1 MLFYKRIK
9 LIAGFSFFLLF
20 GCGYSPLIDMNQTN
34 SFILNKG
41 QFIIF
46 SPKNDIDFHVREK
59 LLADFGFPKNPKYRI
74 ELENKLV
81 RKKSIVTEKNDITR
95 YNLILTS
102 HFKLKEIRTN
112 NVVLLKKF
120 NSETSFSASINIT
133 GFKTEVAKDNAEK
146 RLAYD
151 LAEEIRKEI
160 LFFQKGLI
168 N

>member
-1 MLFYKRIK
+1 
-9 LIAGFSFFLLF
+9 
-20 GCGYSPLIDMNQTN
+20 MNQTN
-34 SFILNKG
+34 SFMLDRG

-46 SPKNDIDFHVREK
+46 LPKNDIDFHVREK
-59 LLADFGFPKNPKYRI
+59 LLADFGFPKNPKYSI
-74 ELENKLV
+74 ELENKLL

-95 YNLILTS
+95 YNLILNS
-102 HFKLKEIRTN
+102 HFKLKEIKTN
-112 NVVLLKKF
+112 KVVLLKKF

-146 RLAYD
+146 RLAHD

-160 LFFQKGLI
+160 FIFQKGLI

>member
-1 MLFYKRIK
+1 MSWKI
-9 LIAGFSFFLLF
+9 
-20 GCGYSPLIDMNQTN
+20 N
-34 SFILNKG
+34 SY
-41 QFIIF
+41 
-46 SPKNDIDFHVREK
+46 EK
-59 LLADFGFPKNPKYRI
+59 LKGHINLHNFENLLAEFGFPKNPKYRI

-95 YNLILTS
+95 YNLILNS

-112 NVVLLKKF
+112 NLVLSKKF

-151 LAEEIRKEI
+151 LAKEIRKEI
-160 LFFQKGLI
+160 LIFQKGLI

>member
-1 MLFYKRIK
+1 MLTHSTVIKYLDGSKPKKVIIVTGKLLMLFYKRIK

-34 SFILNKG
+34 SFMLDKG

-46 SPKNDIDFHVREK
+46 SPKNDIDFHVREN

-95 YNLILTS
+95 YNLILNS
-102 HFKLKEIRTN
+102 HFKLKEIKTN
-112 NVVLLKKF
+112 KVVLLK
-120 NSETSFSASINIT
+120 S
-133 GFKTEVAKDNAEK
+133 
-146 RLAYD
+146 L
-151 LAEEIRKEI
+151 I
-160 LFFQKGLI
+160 LKHPFQHQ
-168 N
+168 

>member
-1 MLFYKRIK
+1 MLLFKK
-9 LIAGFSFFLLF
+9 LNLIIGLTLFLLF
-20 GCGYSPLIDMNQTN
+20 GCGFLPLIDRNQTN
-34 SFILNKG
+34 SFMLNKG

-46 SPKNDIDFHVREK
+46 SPKNDIDFYVRET

-74 ELENKLV
+74 ELENTLV

-95 YNLILTS
+95 YNLILNS
-102 HFKLKEIRTN
+102 NFKLKEIRTN

-120 NSETSFSASINIT
+120 NSETSYSASINIT
-133 GFKTEVAKDNAEK
+133 GFKTEVAKDNAGK

-151 LAEEIRKEI
+151 VAEKIRKEI
-160 LFFQKGLI
+160 LIFQKGLM

>member
-1 MLFYKRIK
+1 M
-9 LIAGFSFFLLF
+9 
-20 GCGYSPLIDMNQTN
+20 GYSPLIDMNHTN
-34 SFILNKG
+34 SFMFDKG

-46 SPKNDIDFHVREK
+46 SPKNDIDFHVREN
-59 LLADFGFPKNPKYRI
+59 LLSDFGFPKNPKYRI

-81 RKKSIVTEKNDITR
+81 RKKSIVTEKNDIIR

-120 NSETSFSASINIT
+120 NSETSFSASIDIT

-160 LFFQKGLI
+160 LVFQKGLI

>member
-1 MLFYKRIK
+1 
-9 LIAGFSFFLLF
+9 
-20 GCGYSPLIDMNQTN
+20 MNQTN
-34 SFILNKG
+34 SFMLDKG

-46 SPKNDIDFHVREK
+46 SPKNDIDFHVRET

-74 ELENKLV
+74 ELENSLV

-95 YNLILTS
+95 YNLILNS
-102 HFKLKEIRTN
+102 NFKLKEIRTN
-112 NVVLLKKF
+112 DVVLLKKF
-120 NSETSFSASINIT
+120 NSETSYSASINIT

-160 LFFQKGLI
+160 LVFQKGLI

>member
-1 MLFYKRIK
+1 
-9 LIAGFSFFLLF
+9 
-20 GCGYSPLIDMNQTN
+20 MNQTN

-41 QFIIF
+41 QFIMF
-46 SPKNDIDFHVREK
+46 SPKNEIDFHVREK
-59 LLADFGFPKNPKYRI
+59 LLADFGFPKNPKFRI
-74 ELENKLV
+74 ELENELV

-95 YNLILTS
+95 YNLVLNS

-151 LAEEIRKEI
+151 VAEKIRKEI
-160 LFFQKGLI
+160 LIFQKGII

>member
-1 MLFYKRIK
+1 MLLYRKFN
-9 LIAGFSFFLLF
+9 LLTGFSFFLLF

-34 SFILNKG
+34 SFMLNKG

-95 YNLILTS
+95 YNLILNS
-102 HFKLKEIRTN
+102 KFKLNEIKTN
-112 NVVLLKKF
+112 KVVLLKNF

-133 GFKTEVAKDNAEK
+133 GFKTEVAKENAEK
-146 RLAYD
+146 RLAYNV
-151 LAEEIRKEI
+151 AEKIRKEI
-160 LFFQKGLI
+160 LIFQKGLT

>member
-9 LIAGFSFFLLF
+9 LIAGFLFFLLF

-81 RKKSIVTEKNDITR
+81 RKKV
-95 YNLILTS
+95 L
-102 HFKLKEIRTN
+102 
-112 NVVLLKKF
+112 LLKKM
-120 NSETSFSASINIT
+120 TSLGII
-133 GFKTEVAKDNAEK
+133 
-146 RLAYD
+146 
-151 LAEEIRKEI
+151 
-160 LFFQKGLI
+160 
-168 N
+168 

>member
-1 MLFYKRIK
+1 M
-9 LIAGFSFFLLF
+9 
-20 GCGYSPLIDMNQTN
+20 GYSPLIDMNHTN

-46 SPKNDIDFHVREK
+46 SPKNDIDFHVREN

-95 YNLILTS
+95 YNLVLNS
-102 HFKLKEIRTN
+102 HFKLKEVKTN

-133 GFKTEVAKDNAEK
+133 GFKTEVAKDHAEK
-146 RLAYD
+146 RLAYVV
-151 LAEEIRKEI
+151 AEKIRKEI
-160 LFFQKGLI
+160 LIFQKGLI

>member
-1 MLFYKRIK
+1 MLLFKK
-9 LIAGFSFFLLF
+9 LNLIIGLSLFLLF
-20 GCGYSPLIDMNQTN
+20 GCGYLPLIDSNQTN
-34 SFILNKG
+34 SFMLNKG

-46 SPKNDIDFHVREK
+46 SPKDDIDFHVREK

-74 ELENKLV
+74 ELENTLV

-95 YNLILTS
+95 YNLILNS
-102 HFKLKEIRTN
+102 DFKLKEIRTN

-120 NSETSFSASINIT
+120 NSETSYSASINIT
-133 GFKTEVAKDNAEK
+133 GFKTEVAKDNAGK

-151 LAEEIRKEI
+151 VAEKIRKEI
-160 LFFQKGLI
+160 LIFQKGLT

>member
-9 LIAGFSFFLLF
+9 LTAGFSFFLLF

-34 SFILNKG
+34 SFMLDKG

-46 SPKNDIDFHVREK
+46 SPKNDIDFHVRET

-74 ELENKLV
+74 E
-81 RKKSIVTEKNDITR
+81 
-95 YNLILTS
+95 
-102 HFKLKEIRTN
+102 FRTN

-120 NSETSFSASINIT
+120 NSETSYSASINIT
-133 GFKTEVAKDNAEK
+133 GFKTEVAKDNAGK

-151 LAEEIRKEI
+151 VAEKIRKEI
-160 LFFQKGLI
+160 LIFQKGLM